1 MKYAIMTLMHQLQ
14 EQLLNLARHQDLGPL
29 SLRQIAKMIGA
40 DNKPQIVKH
49 HLLQL
54 DKQGLLQVNLDEN
67 VIKPIKRGFNM
78 SQTQRLFFSLPI
90 VGMANCGPQT
100 VFAEERVEGYLKVS
114 TKMLPRRKQD
124 LYVLVADGP
133 SMNKAEIREDVT
145 IEDGDYVVVDS
156 KYVTPKNGEIVVAVI
171 DGLATIKRFRKDTK
185 NRRIILEADS
195 TESYHPI
202 YISEDD
208 EFSISGKV
216 VDVIKK

>member
-1 MKYAIMTLMHQLQ
+1 MHQLQ

-29 SLRQIAKMIGA
+29 SLRQIAKMIGVE
-40 DNKPQIVKH
+40 NKPQIVKH

-67 VIKPIKRGFNM
+67 VIRPIKRGFNM
-78 SQTQRLFFSLPI
+78 PQAKRLFFSLPI

-114 TKMLPRRKQD
+114 AKMLPRRKQD

-133 SMNKAEIREDVT
+133 SMNKAEVREGVT

-156 KYVTPKNGEIVVAVI
+156 KDVTPKNGEIVVAVI
-171 DGLATIKRFRKDTK
+171 DGLATIKRFRKDVK
-185 NRRIILEADS
+185 NNRIVLEADS
-195 TESYHPI
+195 TENYHPI

-208 EFSISGKV
+208 EFQISGKV

>member
-1 MKYAIMTLMHQLQ
+1 MHQLQ
-14 EQLLNLARHQDLGPL
+14 EQLLNLARHQDLGAL
-29 SLRQIAKMIGA
+29 SLRQIARLIGV

-54 DKQGLLQVNLDEN
+54 DKQGLLQVNFDEN

-78 SQTQRLFFSLPI
+78 SQAKKLFFSLPI

-114 TKMLPRRKQD
+114 AKMLPRRKQD

-133 SMNKAEIREDVT
+133 SMNKAEVREGVT

-156 KYVTPKNGEIVVAVI
+156 KDLTPKNGEIVVAVI
-171 DGLATIKRFRKDTK
+171 DGLATIKRFRKDVK
-185 NRRIILEADS
+185 NNRLVLDADS

-208 EFSISGKV
+208 EFQISGKV